1 MAGRRRNLT
10 LDEKLQNTKEELE
23 NLEFRR
29 QELEEL
35 LLELEDQKDRVE
47 LQKLKTLILNSGK
60 SYEEVEMLLAQ

>member
-23 NLEFRR
+23 NLELRR